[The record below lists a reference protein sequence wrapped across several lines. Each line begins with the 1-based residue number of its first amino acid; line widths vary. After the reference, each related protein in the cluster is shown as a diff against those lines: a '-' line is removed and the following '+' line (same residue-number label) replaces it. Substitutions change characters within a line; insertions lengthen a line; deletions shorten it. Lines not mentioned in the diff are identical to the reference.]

1 MSIRIKFAKRVLEL
15 RKEQGLSQA
24 NFAIKVDVD
33 RTTISKIELARRN
46 VSIDTTGKIAN
57 GLDVDVAFLFI
68 DK

>member
-46 VSIDTTGKIAN
+46 VSIDTMGKIAN